1 MAYILKIT
9 LYQTAIAQCGR
20 WRVLTLAAPS
30 IFSEMR
36 LSSLKEANSNSPGK
50 ITNRSGC
57 LDRWRTL
64 KKKKKLQNG
73 HFPHL
78 KKNSRKG
85 RMNIIAFISITENRE
100 H

>member
-1 MAYILKIT
+1 M
-9 LYQTAIAQCGR
+9 
-20 WRVLTLAAPS
+20 AAPS

-36 LSSLKEANSNSPGK
+36 LSSLKEANSNSPGR

-64 KKKKKLQNG
+64 KKKKKASKWT
-73 HFPHL
+73 FPPF